1 MKFASITSI
10 LTMVATAT
18 MAQYAPQAGVAGS
31 TAIDKNSPSI
41 KAWATGCTVTRGFMD
56 IADPANG
63 VASAGSDGA
72 GTGAADNSIV
82 SLGDSGVAVLT
93 FASPIRNESGP
104 DFAIF
109 ENGFANPQDPEMA
122 FLELAFV
129 EVSSNGLNYFR
140 FPASCEA
147 DTTVQIGNTD
157 YSNARQFNNLAGKYK
172 SNFGTPFDLEE
183 LKGLPQL
190 DVNNITH
197 VRIVDAVGSMNS
209 AHAQRDK
216 DGRKINDPYPTPFAS
231 SGFDLDAVG
240 VMHTD
245 VASGL
250 PAFALPAGMQLYP
263 NPAVS
268 AVRFK
273 TSTAARVEIYD
284 VTGRNL
290 LSQQVEAGEQTIS
303 VAGWTAGVYTV
314 RITVEGQVY
323 ACKLQKI

>member
-1 MKFASITSI
+1 MKFASITSM
-10 LTMVATAT
+10 LSMVACAA

-31 TAIDKNSPSI
+31 MAIDKNSPAI
-41 KAWATGCTVTRGFMD
+41 KAWATGCVVTRGAMD
-56 IADPANG
+56 IANPAAG
-63 VASAGSDGA
+63 VASAGTDA
-72 GTGAADNSIV
+72 AATGAVDNSIV

-93 FASPIRNESGP
+93 FASPIRNEAGA

-109 ENGFANPQDPEMA
+109 ENGFADPQNPELA

-129 EVSSNGLNYFR
+129 EVSSDGVNYFR
-140 FPASCEA
+140 FPAACEA

-183 LKGLPQL
+183 LKNTQGL
-190 DVNNITH
+190 DVNNVTH
-197 VRIVDAVGSMNS
+197 IRLVDAIGTMSDV
-209 AHAQRDK
+209 HAQRDK

-250 PAFALPAGMQLYP
+250 PAYALPASMQLYP
-263 NPAVS
+263 NPATTM
-268 AVRFK
+268 VRFR
-273 TSTAARVEIYD
+273 TAQTTRLDIYD

-290 LSQQVEAGEQTIS
+290 HSQVMESGDHSID
-303 VAGWTAGVYTV
+303 VARWTAGLYTV
-314 RITVEGQVY
+314 KVTIEGQVY
-323 ACKLQKI
+323 TCKLQKI